1 MNRLGLLG
9 LVACVLAACSHP
21 QPQPPVSPLP
31 AEPAEPVGKTAPP
44 PVPVPPE
51 PPKLAAHDTA
61 IDAPTTAVKLV
72 SPGKGK
78 RVVAKIA
85 PAAGARTAV
94 ELRVDFTA
102 TQNGQTQ
109 PTPTLILRA
118 DAETVSADKD
128 GAQYKL
134 TVTGTDTRYASGVA
148 KVPQLEAGL
157 AGTVGMTLS
166 GSVAG
171 TGAAGKLAL
180 HHDAATPV
188 SGELMELFKV
198 TWMPLWPALPTEAIA
213 PGAKWQ
219 AVSTFKLAGQ
229 IDVTE
234 TVDYE
239 LVAYKDKTWTI
250 KGVAKLAGKEQ
261 TLEGAPVSD
270 ISGTGTLDATLID
283 GALLP
288 TTHGKLSAK
297 FNVTPPGQQKLEFAL
312 VLGNDVGAV
321 GGQTSGAALATPTK

>member
-9 LVACVLAACSHP
+9 LVASALVACSHP
-21 QPQPPVSPLP
+21 SPQPPVSPLP
-31 AEPAEPVGKTAPP
+31 ADKPAEPVAKSDAPP
-44 PVPVPPE
+44 PAPPPE
-51 PPKLAAHDTA
+51 PPKLAPHDTT
-61 IDAPTTAVKLV
+61 IDAPITTVKLGA
-72 SPGKGK
+72 PGKGK

-85 PAAGARTAV
+85 PVAGGKTPI
-94 ELRVDFTA
+94 ELHVDFTA

-109 PTPTLILRA
+109 PTPTLVLRG
-118 DAETVSADKD
+118 DAEAVTVDKD
-128 GAQYKL
+128 GTQYKL
-134 TVTGTDTRYASGVA
+134 TVTATDTHYAAGVA

-157 AGTVGMTLS
+157 AGTVGMTMS

-171 TGAAGKLAL
+171 NGAAGKLAL
-180 HHDAATPV
+180 HHDAASPV
-188 SGELMELFKV
+188 SAELMELFKV
-198 TWMPLWPALPTEAIA
+198 TWMPLWPTLPTEAVA

-270 ISGTGTLDATLID
+270 ISGTGTLDATLVD
-283 GALLP
+283 GALIP
-288 TTHGKLSAK
+288 TVHGKLAAK
-297 FNVTPPGQQKLEFAL
+297 FNVTPPGQQKLEFSL
-312 VLGNDVGAV
+312 VLGNDIGAV
-321 GGQTSGAALATPTK
+321 DGATPAPTK